1 MTSYIIRRLLLMLP
15 TLIGIMTL
23 CFIIS
28 EFVPGGPIDQ
38 VRARLE
44 GKGPGSGGSEAGG
57 GSGGGGRGGG
67 DAKVKK
73 VNPKDEMRMLR
84 QYGYHTTRFERYL
97 RTILWFNPDSAIT
110 SKEIDLGEGVYFQSH
125 RRKHI
130 VIRIKDAQGQE
141 TYRAFAAAPF
151 LGMKTVPRQGFLS
164 LFSSTRE
171 IPDYGNEASYDKTAG
186 VLRDTLDEAICYDAV
201 TGARQLAGSGPGL
214 TRIELSSRPASRRTT
229 YRLAYDEKD
238 KKISNLLADSLLQE
252 ARQKATPAEPV
263 RKEADGTETIVTR
276 LPNQM
281 LTTRWAPAD
290 KKLTV
295 VDDYT
300 EVHVKESLLSS
311 IANWENW
318 HGYFL
323 LKFGYSINY
332 PNQSTYDLIVERLPI
347 SMRLGILSFF
357 ITYIGCITLGI
368 SKAVRHNT
376 AFDSWSSAVV
386 LIGYSIPGFVLA
398 VVLLATFGEAESAW
412 VHWFPSGRI
421 HSPDAVYQT
430 LAFWPRLWD
439 NLQHM
444 LAPAICLTIGSFAT
458 LTMFT
463 KNNILNETHQLYA
476 VAARARGLSERKV
489 LFKHILRNAFVPL
502 VTGFPG
508 SFLFMFFSGS
518 LLIEK
523 IFNLQGIGLLGYTAI
538 MSRDYPVVMGDLF
551 MFGALGLFARLLT
564 DICYVIADPRIS
576 FEGNKS

>member
-23 CFIIS
+23 CFLIS

-38 VRARLE
+38 VRAVLE
-44 GKGPGSGGSEAGG
+44 GRGPGSGGREAGG
-57 GSGGGGRGGG
+57 SSGGGNRGASE
-67 DAKVKK
+67 AKSKK
-73 VNPKDEMRMLR
+73 INPKDEMRLLR
-84 QYGYHTTRFERYL
+84 QYGYHTTRLERYL
-97 RTILWFNPDSAIT
+97 RTILWYSPDSVIT
-110 SKEIDLGEGVYFQSH
+110 SKEIEVNEGIYFLSH
-125 RRKHI
+125 GRKHI
-130 VIRIKDAQGQE
+130 VVRLPDFPMAQANRGDVLQPAQ
-141 TYRAFAAAPF
+141 YYAFEAS
-151 LGMKTVPRQGFLS
+151 PRSGN
-164 LFSSTRE
+164 
-171 IPDYGNEASYDKTAG
+171 GNEVAYDKTAG
-186 VLRDTLDEAICYDAV
+186 VLRDTLNENVTYDV
-201 TGARQLAGSGPGL
+201 RTGHFLSGNGPGL
-214 TRIELSSRPASRRTT
+214 EPVSLKLRGAMRVTAHELNYDATGAS
-229 YRLAYDEKD
+229 K
-238 KKISNLLADSLLQE
+238 NLLADSLLQE
-252 ARQKATPAEPV
+252 AYEKTGQTRPPCISASSAPEV
-263 RKEADGTETIVTR
+263 VIVT
-276 LPNQM
+276 LPNQT
-281 LTTRWAPAD
+281 LIHRYFPA
-290 KKLTV
+290 KKRL
-295 VDDYT
+295 DICDQYA
-300 EVHVKESLLSS
+300 EAYVHEPLWRSL
-311 IANWENW
+311 ANWENW

-323 LKFGYSINY
+323 LKFGNSIHYNR
-332 PNQSTYDLIVERLPI
+332 PAYDLIAERLPV

-368 SKAVRHNT
+368 SKAVRNGT

-386 LIGYSIPGFVLA
+386 LVGYSIPGFVLA
-398 VVLLATFGEAESAW
+398 VVLLALFGEIESSW
-412 VHWFPSGRI
+412 IQVFPSGGI

-430 LAFWPRLWD
+430 LTFSEKLWD
-439 NLQHM
+439 NIHHM

-508 SFLFMFFSGS
+508 SFLFMFFGGS

-538 MSRDYPVVMGDLF
+538 MGRDYPLVMGDLF

-576 FEGNKS
+576 FEESKS

>member
-23 CFIIS
+23 CFLIS

-38 VRARLE
+38 VRAVLE
-44 GKGPGSGGSEAGG
+44 GKGPGSGGREAGG
-57 GSGGGGRGGG
+57 SAGGSGNRGASE
-67 DAKVKK
+67 AKIRKI
-73 VNPKDEMRMLR
+73 NPKEEMRLLR
-84 QYGYHTTRFERYL
+84 QYGYHTTRLERYL
-97 RTILWFNPDSAIT
+97 RTILWYSPDSAIT
-110 SKEIDLGEGVYFQSH
+110 SKEIDVDEGIYFQNH
-125 RRKHI
+125 RHKHI
-130 VIRIKDAQGQE
+130 VIRVRDPQGNDV
-141 TYRAFAAAPF
+141 YRAFAAAPF
-151 LGMKTVPRQGFLS
+151 LGMKTVPRAGFFR
-164 LFSSTRE
+164 LFSSTRQAA
-171 IPDYGNEASYDKTAG
+171 DHGNEVFYDKIAG
-186 VLRDTLDEAICYDAV
+186 VLRDTLEPAICYDAV
-201 TGARQLAGSGPGL
+201 TGARLPAGSGPGL
-214 TRIELSSRPASRRTT
+214 TPINLKTQAASRRTT
-229 YRLAYDEKD
+229 YRLAYKEGTT
-238 KKISNLLADSLLQE
+238 SNLLADSILQE
-252 ARQKATPAEPV
+252 ARQKVLPAEPV
-263 RKEADGTETIVTR
+263 RKEPDGSETLVNR
-276 LPNQM
+276 LPSQI
-281 LTTRWAPAD
+281 LTTRWSPAD

-295 VDDYT
+295 QDEYT
-300 EVHVKESLLSS
+300 EIYVKEPLWRS
-311 IANWENW
+311 IVNWENW

-323 LKFGYSINY
+323 LKFGNSIHYNR
-332 PNQSTYDLIVERLPI
+332 PAYDLIAERLPV

-368 SKAVRHNT
+368 SKAVRNGT
-376 AFDSWSSAVV
+376 PFDSWSSAVV
-386 LIGYSIPGFVLA
+386 LVGYSIPGFVLA
-398 VVLLATFGEAESAW
+398 VVLLAFFGEVESSW
-412 VHWFPSGRI
+412 IQIFPSGGI

-430 LAFWPRLWD
+430 LTFSQKLWD
-439 NLQHM
+439 NIHHM

-476 VAARARGLSERKV
+476 IAARARGLSERKV

-508 SFLFMFFSGS
+508 SFLFMFFGGS

-538 MSRDYPVVMGDLF
+538 MGRDYPLVMGDLF

>member
-23 CFIIS
+23 CFLIS

-38 VRARLE
+38 VRAVLE
-44 GKGPGSGGSEAGG
+44 GRGPGSGGREAGG
-57 GSGGGGRGGG
+57 SSGGGNRGASE
-67 DAKVKK
+67 AKSKK
-73 VNPKDEMRMLR
+73 INPKDEMRLLR
-84 QYGYHTTRFERYL
+84 QYGYHTTRLERYL
-97 RTILWFNPDSAIT
+97 RTILWYSPDSVIT
-110 SKEIDLGEGVYFQSH
+110 SKETDVGEGAYFLSH
-125 RRKHI
+125 GRKHI
-130 VIRIKDAQGQE
+130 VVRLPDLPMTQAGGLAVIQPAQ
-141 TYRAFAAAPF
+141 YYAF
-151 LGMKTVPRQGFLS
+151 
-164 LFSSTRE
+164 
-171 IPDYGNEASYDKTAG
+171 EASPRSGNGKEVAYDKAAG
-186 VLRDTLDEAICYDAV
+186 VLRDTLNENIFYDV
-201 TGARQLAGSGPGL
+201 RTGHLLSGNGPGL
-214 TRIELSSRPASRRTT
+214 EPVPLKLRGALRVTT
-229 YRLAYDEKD
+229 HELAYDATGATK
-238 KKISNLLADSLLQE
+238 NLLADSLLQE
-252 ARQKATPAEPV
+252 AYEKTGQTRPPCIS
-263 RKEADGTETIVTR
+263 ADSAPEVVIVT
-276 LPNQM
+276 LPNQT
-281 LTTRWAPAD
+281 LIHRYFPARKRLD
-290 KKLTV
+290 IC
-295 VDDYT
+295 DQYA
-300 EVHVKESLLSS
+300 EAYVHEPLWRSL
-311 IANWENW
+311 ANWENW

-323 LKFGYSINY
+323 LKFGNSIHYNR
-332 PNQSTYDLIVERLPI
+332 PAYDLIAERLPV

-368 SKAVRHNT
+368 SKAVRNGT

-386 LIGYSIPGFVLA
+386 LVGYSIPGFVLA
-398 VVLLATFGEAESAW
+398 VVLLALFGEIESSW
-412 VHWFPSGRI
+412 IQVFPSGGI

-430 LAFWPRLWD
+430 LTFSEKLWD
-439 NLQHM
+439 NIHHM

-508 SFLFMFFSGS
+508 SFLFMFFGGS

-538 MSRDYPVVMGDLF
+538 MGRDYPVVMGDLF

-576 FEGNKS
+576 FEESKS